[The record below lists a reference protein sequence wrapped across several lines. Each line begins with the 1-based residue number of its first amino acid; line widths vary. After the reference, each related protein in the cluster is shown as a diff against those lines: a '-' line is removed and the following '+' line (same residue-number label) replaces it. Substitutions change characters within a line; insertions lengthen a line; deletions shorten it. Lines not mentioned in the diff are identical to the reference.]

1 MLGKG
6 RLESESQFYLD
17 ASLPHHW
24 VGFGKRR
31 AVWETREGNSGTD
44 GTFPKFLCGW
54 LRPLFPC
61 GAGPSWRLCG
71 MAEAMPSPGS
81 NPARSARSFAPHEP
95 SDYAQGRLAVA
106 PSLRE
111 RMFALALAKFLQR
124 IPFDLFAMYRQT

>member
-1 MLGKG
+1 
-6 RLESESQFYLD
+6 
-17 ASLPHHW
+17 
-24 VGFGKRR
+24 
-31 AVWETREGNSGTD
+31 
-44 GTFPKFLCGW
+44 
-54 LRPLFPC
+54 
-61 GAGPSWRLCG
+61 